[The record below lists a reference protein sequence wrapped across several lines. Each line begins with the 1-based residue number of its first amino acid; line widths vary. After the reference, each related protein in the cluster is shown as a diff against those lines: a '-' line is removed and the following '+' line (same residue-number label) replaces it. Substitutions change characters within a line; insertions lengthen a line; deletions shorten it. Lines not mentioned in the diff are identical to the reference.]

1 MSNLIHVSAFDSV
14 DIAPDGK
21 TVRFNGRDERG
32 ESGTLELPA
41 PLVNQL
47 MMTLPRVIEQALRN
61 AHADQTVRLVHPLE
75 CFRIELGE
83 PDARGV
89 PRYILSLRTDGE
101 FEVSFAVTGSHLGTF
116 VQEVVDRVLCEGS
129 VLEPVALN
137 S

>member
-1 MSNLIHVSAFDSV
+1 MSNLIHVNAFDSV

-21 TVRFNGRDERG
+21 AVRFNGRNERG
-32 ESGTLELPA
+32 EEGTLELPA

-61 AHADQTVRLVHPLE
+61 SHDDQTVRLVHPLE
-75 CFRIELGE
+75 YFRIELGE
-83 PDARGV
+83 PDDKGV

-101 FEVSFAVTGSHLGTF
+101 FEVSFTMTGNQLGTF
-116 VQEVVDRVLCEGS
+116 VQEVVDQVLCDGGE
-129 VLEPVALN
+129 LESVALN